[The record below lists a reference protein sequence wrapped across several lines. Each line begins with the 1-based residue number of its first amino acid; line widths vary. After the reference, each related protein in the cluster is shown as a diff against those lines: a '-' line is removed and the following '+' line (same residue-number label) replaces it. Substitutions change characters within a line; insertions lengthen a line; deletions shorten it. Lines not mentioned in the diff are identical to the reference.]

1 MGRGRAD
8 LPRLDNRPLEKVKSH
23 MLSPVPSFAALG
35 PEEAQAL
42 LGEHSPPL
50 ATALAQRGGL
60 REELF
65 ARQGPDRV
73 IDRPLDRESVAE
85 LFRVQEE
92 RLGPGKDQ
100 EDEES
105 LMLLLRRVKERVFV
119 HLGLRD
125 LGGAAHLGEVTRTLT
140 LLAELAL
147 EKSLASGLDLILRR
161 RSLPPWPEDAPLF
174 FCVLGMGKLG
184 GRELNYSSDV
194 DLIYLYDPGLWPF
207 PDQPVAAETAAAL
220 GALIGRVMSRPTG
233 EGLVFRVDLDLRPAG
248 KDGPLAP
255 TMEAARRHYIYR
267 AADWERLAL
276 IKARAVA
283 GNRDMGDYLVEE
295 TYPFV
300 YRRHL
305 DYTALEELRRLKKK
319 FASRPGSQ
327 TRSGFDLKL
336 GRGGIRQ
343 VEFFVQTLQL
353 IYGGRTP
360 KLRTRATLETLS
372 LLLEQGLITPAD
384 QEELERAYVFLR
396 TAEHRLQL
404 RFLQQTQSL
413 PLGEGA
419 LARLAKSMG
428 FQGHGAGEDF
438 LADLDARTQ
447 AVAERFESLL
457 REEDEEAEE
466 RPLAG
471 LIDALDQ
478 GDEDEAL
485 DVLATAGFQ
494 DPRRARSI
502 IEDLRADSFLSS
514 SMESQRNLL
523 NKVLPAIL
531 EGVLRSSD
539 PDTALVRLESFL
551 ARIGPKTGLF
561 MLLLQNPATLELLV
575 RLMSSSAYL
584 ARVLTAHPGIMD
596 GLIDSRSQAVKTME
610 DLKAELHELTGAME
624 DEEERAGLIRRF
636 KAEETVRIAVQD
648 LTEGLT
654 LERISDQLSDLAE
667 AVLGITLDLAGENLA
682 RRYSPEYERERPE
695 FAVLGLGKLGGREL
709 AYHADLD
716 VLFLFRPRPG
726 REGGRFTPAEYA
738 IKLAQRAIS
747 LLSVPMAEGPGY
759 ELDARLR
766 PSGRQG
772 PLCVSL
778 ESFREYH
785 RTSQVWE
792 RLALLKSRT
801 VSGDT
806 ELCRAAREAVQ
817 EAVFERELDPGW
829 AGEIRRLRQRMLE
842 ERAASSG
849 LDLKMGRGGLVD
861 VEFAAQ
867 TLQIFHGRNWPELR
881 TPHILRGLTALERVG
896 IIDPETYHDLFQGYR
911 FLRLLDRRLRL
922 IHDRGGD
929 RVGYSDQDIKRAGE
943 DPALA
948 RQVCRKVARA
958 YDKVME
964 TL

>member
-1 MGRGRAD
+1 MF
-8 LPRLDNRPLEKVKSH
+8 
-23 MLSPVPSFAALG
+23 SPVPSFAALG
-35 PEEAQAL
+35 LDEALGL
-42 LGEHSPPL
+42 LEEHSPPL
-50 ATALAQRGGL
+50 AKALAAREELQ
-60 REELF
+60 EELF
-65 ARQGPDRV
+65 AGRDPDRLL
-73 IDRPLDRESVAE
+73 DRPLDREAIGE
-85 LFRVQEE
+85 LFRAEAE
-92 RLGPGKDQ
+92 RLGSGPDQ
-100 EDEES
+100 ENEEK
-105 LMLLLRRVKERVFV
+105 LMLLLRRVKEQVFV

-125 LGGAAHLGEVTRTLT
+125 LGGRAGLGEATRTLT
-140 LLAELAL
+140 HLAELAL
-147 EKSLASGLDLILRR
+147 EQSLEKGLELLLKRR
-161 RSLPPWPEDAPLF
+161 CLPPWPEGAPLF

-194 DLIYLYDPGLWPF
+194 DLIYLYDPQLWPF
-207 PDQPVAAETAAAL
+207 PDHPAAAETAAAL

-248 KDGPLAP
+248 KDGALVP
-255 TMEAARRHYIYR
+255 TLEAARRHYIYR

-276 IKARAVA
+276 IKARPVA
-283 GNRDMGDYLVEE
+283 GNRDMGAYLVEE

-319 FASRPGSQ
+319 IASRPG
-327 TRSGFDLKL
+327 TRTPAGFDLKL
-336 GRGGIRQ
+336 DRGGIRQ
-343 VEFFVQTLQL
+343 IEFFAQTLQL
-353 IYGGRTP
+353 IYGGRSP
-360 KLRTRATLETLS
+360 KLRSGSTLEALS
-372 LLLEQGLITPAD
+372 LLMDQGLITPAD
-384 QEELERAYVFLR
+384 REDLDQAYVFLR

-413 PLGEGA
+413 PLEEKD
-419 LARLAKSMG
+419 LVRLTRSMG
-428 FQGHGAGEDF
+428 YPAGEASAF
-438 LADLDARTQ
+438 LADLQRHTG

-457 REEDEEAEE
+457 REEGEEAEE

-478 GDEDEAL
+478 GEGDEAL
-485 DVLATAGFQ
+485 DILATAGFR
-494 DPRRARSI
+494 DPGRARTI
-502 IEDLRADSFLSS
+502 IADLRADSFLSS
-514 SMESQRNLL
+514 SLESQRSLL

-531 EGVLRSSD
+531 EGILRSAD
-539 PDTALVRLESFL
+539 PDTALVRLENFL

-561 MLLLQNPATLELLV
+561 LLLLQNPATLELMV

-584 ARVLTAHPGIMD
+584 ARVLTAHPGILD
-596 GLIDSRSQAVKTME
+596 GLIDSRSRTVKSRE
-610 DLKAELHELTGAME
+610 ELQAELHELTGPVE

-648 LTEGLT
+648 LTEGLP

-667 AVLGITLDLAGENLA
+667 AVLETTLELAGENLA
-682 RRYSPEYERERPE
+682 RRYGRDYEQGRPQ

-716 VLFLFRPRPG
+716 VLFLFRARPG
-726 REGGRFTPAEYA
+726 QEGGRFTPAEYA

-778 ESFREYH
+778 DSFREYH

-801 VSGDT
+801 VSGDP
-806 ELCRAAREAVQ
+806 ELCRAAEEAVQ
-817 EAVFERELDPGW
+817 EAVFKRELEPGW
-829 AGEIRRLRQRMLE
+829 AGEIRRLRLKMLE

-849 LDLKMGRGGLVD
+849 LDLKMGRGGMVD

-867 TLQIFHGRNWPELR
+867 ALQLIHGRTRPELR
-881 TPHILRGLTALERVG
+881 TPHILRGLSALDRAG
-896 IIDPETYHDLFQGYR
+896 IIGPETYRDLYQGYR

-922 IHDRGGD
+922 IHDRGGEK
-929 RVGYSDQDIKRAGE
+929 VGYSDQDIKRAGE
-943 DPALA
+943 DPART
-948 RQVCRKVARA
+948 RQVSLQVGRA
-958 YDKVME
+958 YDMVME
-964 TL
+964 AL